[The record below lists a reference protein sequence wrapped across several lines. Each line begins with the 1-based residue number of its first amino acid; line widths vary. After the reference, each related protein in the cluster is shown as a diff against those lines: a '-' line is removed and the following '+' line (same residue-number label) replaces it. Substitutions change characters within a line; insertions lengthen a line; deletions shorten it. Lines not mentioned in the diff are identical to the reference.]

1 MRTPVFLSVVA
12 IAVCSLAT
20 PADEPR
26 PLSAARLAN
35 ATEVRQ
41 QLGLLPEY
49 RELPGL
55 NRLKVAV
62 LDYGFDGIE
71 SGRPYL
77 PKNTVV
83 VEHYDAGLVRRFGL
97 GDPAYHKAFAPGN
110 PHGRLMAQIIWAM
123 TGFDPRGPQLYLLN
137 ANGPTMFRR
146 AVRYAIEA
154 HVNVILFSNV
164 FEGGG
169 NGDGWGPINQIVEPA
184 LNAGIIWINAAGNY
198 GGCVYEGPVRVGTD
212 DYLQFRADADPTA
225 LRFRNRLDEN
235 TVTVTLTWNDYREKE
250 DAGTSKDLDLYVED
264 WAGHRLGA
272 SELKQVPG
280 SEPAHAGESHNP
292 RERVVLTN
300 LAAEPQR
307 DYRIRIR
314 ARSQNFTAKDRIR
327 VLVTAA
333 RESYPNPQTGDAAAA
348 LRFVDASDK
357 DEIYPPADNPRVLTV
372 GDVSP
377 ASAVGPTADYRLKP
391 EVVIEDSRAFFSDGS
406 VTSGSSNAAA
416 YFAGVVTVLKAAEP
430 GLRTRHLLSLAYG
443 SSATTATTT
452 ARTRA
457 PVSTSTSSYGAST
470 QMFLPMPRKTG
481 AVYPEGFGNAL
492 ARYRA
497 AIPSTGRIPYPAL
510 RSSAAQSPRPTLGSS
525 RELLPAPR
533 PMLSSAT
540 ARAALR
546 GKVWRTPTR
555 QELAQ
560 IVRLR

>member
-62 LDYGFDGIE
+62 LDYGFDGIK

-250 DAGTSKDLDLYVED
+250 DAGTDKDLDLIVED
-264 WAGHRLGA
+264 PSGKVVGS
-272 SELKQVPG
+272 SEKKQVAGKGEAGP
-280 SEPAHAGESHNP
+280 GESRNP
-292 RERVVLTN
+292 RERVVLADLPPN
-300 LAAEPQR
+300 L
-307 DYRIRIR
+307 DFNYRIRVR
-314 ARSQNFTAKDRIR
+314 ARSNNFTWDDRIR
-327 VLVTAA
+327 VLVTSS
-333 RESYPNPQTGDAAAA
+333 REAYADSVTGAVEDAVP
-348 LRFVDASDK
+348 FFDASGR
-357 DEIYPPADNPRVLTV
+357 DELYPPADNPLVLTV
-372 GDVSP
+372 GDAGP
-377 ASAVGPTADYRLKP
+377 AS
-391 EVVIEDSRAFFSDGS
+391 
-406 VTSGSSNAAA
+406 
-416 YFAGVVTVLKAAEP
+416 
-430 GLRTRHLLSLAYG
+430 
-443 SSATTATTT
+443 
-452 ARTRA
+452 
-457 PVSTSTSSYGAST
+457 
-470 QMFLPMPRKTG
+470 
-481 AVYPEGFGNAL
+481 
-492 ARYRA
+492 
-497 AIPSTGRIPYPAL
+497 
-510 RSSAAQSPRPTLGSS
+510 
-525 RELLPAPR
+525 
-533 PMLSSAT
+533 
-540 ARAALR
+540 
-546 GKVWRTPTR
+546 
-555 QELAQ
+555 
-560 IVRLR
+560 